1 MNDEEKIIQ
10 VKKRTKKKKNSE
22 RKMNLNERCF
32 LTYHKQIER
41 IDVYSQI
48 DIVDSQ

>member
-1 MNDEEKIIQ
+1 MNSNEKC
-10 VKKRTKKKKNSE
+10 S
-22 RKMNLNERCF
+22 
-32 LTYHKQIER
+32 LTYHKQIKR

>member
-1 MNDEEKIIQ
+1 MNDEEKRIQ
-10 VKKRTKKKKNSE
+10 IKKKQKKNSE
-22 RKMNLNERCF
+22 REMSSNEKCS

-48 DIVDSQ
+48 DIADSQ